1 MPIIEVS
8 SQEEKGIAMRFKL
21 FITLSLCLFVSMGF
35 QRRYLMAEEGK
46 TQTYD
51 LGQVLVS
58 ASLIE
63 EYAAQ
68 TGSSVMVIDRKK
80 IEEKKYL
87 SVKDALSLEAG
98 VDIASNSAFGG
109 STAVYLRGAPSG
121 NTLVLMDGIRLYD
134 PISTDASYDLANLML
149 DNVERIEV
157 IKGPQSSL
165 FGSDAMGGV
174 INIITR
180 SGKGKPKFNFYFEGA
195 SKRTFTEG
203 LGIAGSIGKFYY
215 SAEGSRQDS
224 RGFSKA
230 RDGAENDSYQN
241 NNFGGKFSYRPDEN
255 LEFGIKSSYI
265 RSKMDLDDGAYADD
279 VDFWNKYENS
289 LITIFGEQRLN
300 DRWSHNLDYSWL
312 RNARKYTDNSD
323 SYWDTFK
330 ALGQEVNWQHRIN
343 AGRIFSLPQNIGE
356 VIIPGFQY
364 TYEAGMERSN
374 YGDLNRVNA
383 NREGYFIENR
393 FSLDDK
399 LFNTMAVR
407 VDRHSRFGTQTT
419 GRGTLSYLFGTGT
432 RFKGSYGTGFKSP
445 SLYQL
450 FSNYGESELKAEK
463 SWGYDL
469 GLEQQLFK
477 NRLSIG
483 ATFFYN
489 RFREMIEFDSNK
501 PNPKLLWWPFGM
513 YVNRGSAKTEGIEA
527 SLLWRP
533 IDQLFTT
540 YTFAYVNAMDLTAQ
554 LHLIRR
560 PNNKH
565 IVTINYSPFDKLN
578 LAFDAA
584 RNIKIYDNF
593 AGNANNRL
601 KDYTLCNFAIS
612 FHPNKNFELYSRIEN
627 LFSEV
632 YQEVNG
638 FNTKRRFLHWGI
650 KGRF

>member
-1 MPIIEVS
+1 MKIRASILLLCFCVILPLSFVLA
-8 SQEEKGIAMRFKL
+8 QQDRGDEEK
-21 FITLSLCLFVSMGF
+21 SVP
-35 QRRYLMAEEGK
+35 YN
-46 TQTYD
+46 

-58 ASLIE
+58 ASRIE

-68 TGSSVMVIDRKK
+68 TGSSVIVIDRKK

-98 VDIASNSAFGG
+98 IDIASNGAFGG
-109 STAVYLRGAPSG
+109 STSVYLRGAPSG

-134 PISTDASYDLANLML
+134 PIATDASYDLANLML
-149 DNVERIEV
+149 DNVERIEIV
-157 IKGPQSSL
+157 KGPQSSL

-180 SGKGKPKFNFYFEGA
+180 KGTGKRKFNFFSEGG

-203 LGIAGSIGKFYY
+203 FGVSGELGKFSY

-230 RDGAENDSYQN
+230 RDGQESDAYQN
-241 NNFGGKFSYRPDEN
+241 NNFSGKFGYRPNEDIEV
-255 LEFGIKSSYI
+255 GVKSSYV
-265 RSKMDLDDGAYADD
+265 RTKMDLDDGAYADD

-289 LITIFGEQRLN
+289 LITLFGQQRVN
-300 DRWSHNLDYSWL
+300 EYWNYSLDYSWL
-312 RNARKYTDNSD
+312 RNVRKYIDDSD

-330 ALGQEVNWQHRIN
+330 AWGQEVNWQHTVD
-343 AGRIFSLPQNIGE
+343 AGKFFSLPQNISDT
-356 VIIPGFQY
+356 VIPGFQY

-374 YGDLNRVNA
+374 YGYLSRMNA
-383 NREGYFIENR
+383 NREGYYIENK
-393 FSLDDK
+393 FSLNDK
-399 LFNTMAVR
+399 LFNTLAVR
-407 VDRHSRFGTQTT
+407 VDRHSRFGTHTT
-419 GRGTLSYLFGTGT
+419 GRGTLSYLFETGT
-432 RFKGSYGTGFKSP
+432 RFKGSYGTGFKAP

-450 FSNYGESELKAEK
+450 FSGYGDSNLKAEK
-463 SWGYDL
+463 TWGYDV
-469 GLEQQLFK
+469 GFEQQLFK
-477 NRLSIG
+477 DHLSLG

-489 RFREMIEFDSNK
+489 RFKDMIEFDSNAS
-501 PNPKLLWWPFGM
+501 NPRIVAWPFGM

-527 SLLWRP
+527 ELIWKPLDNLATKYS
-533 IDQLFTT
+533 FT
-540 YTFAYVNAMDLTAQ
+540 YLNAMDLSAQ

-560 PNNKH
+560 PNDKH
-565 IVTINYSPFDKLN
+565 IITISYSPFEKLN
-578 LAFDAA
+578 LSLDAA
-584 RNIKIYDNF
+584 RNVKIYDNF

-601 KDYTLCNFAIS
+601 KDYTLCNFVAT
-612 FHPNKNFELYSRIEN
+612 FHLNKNIDFYSRIEN
-627 LFSEV
+627 LFDEI

>member
-1 MPIIEVS
+1 MLSDEPGPSFILGKYPRC
-8 SQEEKGIAMRFKL
+8 EEKGIAMKSKL
-21 FITLSLCLFVSMGF
+21 FTLLCLCVGVIFPF
-35 QRRYLMAEEGK
+35 KYLMADEA
-46 TQTYD
+46 YD

-58 ASLIE
+58 ASRIE
-63 EYAAQ
+63 EYIAQ
-68 TGSSVMVIDRKK
+68 TGSSAIVIDRKT
-80 IEEKKYL
+80 IEKKKYL
-87 SVKDALSLEAG
+87 SINEALSLEAG
-98 VDIASNSAFGG
+98 VEIASNSAFGG
-109 STAVYLRGAPSG
+109 STSVYLRGAPSG
-121 NTLVLMDGIRLYD
+121 HTLVLMDGIRLYD

-195 SKRTFTEG
+195 PKRTFTEG

-330 ALGQEVNWQHRIN
+330 AWGQEVNWQHRIN

-489 RFREMIEFDSNK
+489 
-501 PNPKLLWWPFGM
+501 
-513 YVNRGSAKTEGIEA
+513 
-527 SLLWRP
+527 
-533 IDQLFTT
+533 
-540 YTFAYVNAMDLTAQ
+540 
-554 LHLIRR
+554 
-560 PNNKH
+560 
-565 IVTINYSPFDKLN
+565 
-578 LAFDAA
+578 
-584 RNIKIYDNF
+584 
-593 AGNANNRL
+593 
-601 KDYTLCNFAIS
+601 
-612 FHPNKNFELYSRIEN
+612 
-627 LFSEV
+627 
-632 YQEVNG
+632 
-638 FNTKRRFLHWGI
+638 
-650 KGRF
+650 